1 MRTDYNKL
9 KEKLQFVYNGK
20 MDKLPKGKSI
30 ETAIEIFK
38 QVKKYEKTD
47 EDGKIDY
54 KKELL
59 EAKYDL
65 QRIFDTNFKNL
76 TKNNIYLTHQS
87 AWVNSIYI
95 MLNEE
100 GDSLTN

>member
-1 MRTDYNKL
+1 MRTDYNNL

-20 MDKLPKGKSI
+20 MEKMPKGKSI

-38 QVKKYEKTD
+38 DVKEYEKL
-47 EDGKIDY
+47 DGDGNKDY
-54 KKELL
+54 ERELI

-65 QRIFDTNFKNL
+65 RIIFNINFKNL
-76 TKNNIYLTHQS
+76 TKNNIYLAHQS

-95 MLNEE
+95 MLNNGE
-100 GDSLTN
+100 L